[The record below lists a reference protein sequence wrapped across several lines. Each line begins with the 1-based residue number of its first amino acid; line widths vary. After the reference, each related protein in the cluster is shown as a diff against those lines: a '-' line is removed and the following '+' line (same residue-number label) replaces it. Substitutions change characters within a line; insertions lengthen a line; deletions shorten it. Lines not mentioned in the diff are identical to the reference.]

1 MKTPLTYGAHRII
14 HDLFSK
20 GAMFKGALSREK
32 LPELEERGF
41 VATSANNLVYL
52 TPSGQE
58 YAIESFFG
66 EHSNV
71 SQVAIQAAQISN
83 AGRSITKLASD
94 LPEANSDITNR
105 SFSSVGTLTLGPVL
119 ELSDS
124 AQDVLY
130 ALFFRGALVSGD
142 IPSKAGASALRSLGF
157 AETGHTATP
166 YKGEDYFTWLTPAG
180 YAFAIGY
187 LVKTRFGKQPANA
200 IASGQPSVHPEG
212 LSINNVRIK
221 GAISSEAHVCGN
233 TIEQETLSS
242 VLAHYLPNTPLD
254 KARDH
259 AVMLASAV
267 KASFAELNHSTGGF
281 VISRDG
287 AAQVIGEK
295 NSETIIPAS
304 ALKPST
310 DGKEKRGAT
319 FTINIEVDASKATQ
333 ALDEFS
339 HAFDKRIASALE
351 KGLMPGGKLLEE
363 ISQKA
368 DASGHQSLSH
378 RVSNVESAL
387 ANLSAQI
394 MVLQTKHASPV

>member
-1 MKTPLTYGAHRII
+1 MPDRSSNPPNAYQQLNNPGAAITQLTRDIA
-14 HDLFSK
+14 
-20 GAMFKGALSREK
+20 ENN
-32 LPELEERGF
+32 
-41 VATSANNLVYL
+41 AN
-52 TPSGQE
+52 TTQKS
-58 YAIESFFG
+58 
-66 EHSNV
+66 
-71 SQVAIQAAQISN
+71 IS
-83 AGRSITKLASD
+83 SIGTLAS
-94 LPEANSDITNR
+94 
-105 SFSSVGTLTLGPVL
+105 GPVL

-166 YKGEDYFTWLTPAG
+166 YKGEDYFTWLT
-180 YAFAIGY
+180 
-187 LVKTRFGKQPANA
+187 
-200 IASGQPSVHPEG
+200 SGQPSVHPEG
-212 LSINNVRIK
+212 LSINKAMIK
-221 GAISSEAHVCGN
+221 GEISSEAHVCGN

-339 HAFDKRIASALE
+339 HAFDKRIAS
-351 KGLMPGGKLLEE
+351 
-363 ISQKA
+363 
-368 DASGHQSLSH
+368 
-378 RVSNVESAL
+378 
-387 ANLSAQI
+387 
-394 MVLQTKHASPV
+394 

>member
-1 MKTPLTYGAHRII
+1 MPDRSSNPPNAYQQLNNPGAAITQLARDI
-14 HDLFSK
+14 
-20 GAMFKGALSREK
+20 AENN
-32 LPELEERGF
+32 
-41 VATSANNLVYL
+41 AN
-52 TPSGQE
+52 TTQKS
-58 YAIESFFG
+58 
-66 EHSNV
+66 
-71 SQVAIQAAQISN
+71 IS
-83 AGRSITKLASD
+83 SIGTLAS
-94 LPEANSDITNR
+94 
-105 SFSSVGTLTLGPVL
+105 GPVL

-187 LVKTRFGKQPANA
+187 LVKTRFGKPPANA

-212 LSINNVRIK
+212 LSINKAMIK
-221 GAISSEAHVCGN
+221 GEISSAAHVCGN
-233 TIEQETLSS
+233 AIEQETLSS

-295 NSETIIPAS
+295 SSETTIPAS

-310 DGKEKRGAT
+310 DGKEKQGAT
-319 FTINIEVDASKATQ
+319 FTINIEVDASKAIQ

-339 HAFDKRIASALE
+339 HAFDKRIASTLE
-351 KGLMPGGKLLEE
+351 KGLMPGGKLREA

-368 DASGHQSLSH
+368 DVSGNQSLSH
-378 RVSNVESAL
+378 RVSGVESAL
-387 ANLSAQI
+387 ANLSSQI

>member
-1 MKTPLTYGAHRII
+1 MPDRSSNPPNAYQQLNNPGAAITQLTRDIA
-14 HDLFSK
+14 
-20 GAMFKGALSREK
+20 ENN
-32 LPELEERGF
+32 
-41 VATSANNLVYL
+41 AN
-52 TPSGQE
+52 TTQKS
-58 YAIESFFG
+58 
-66 EHSNV
+66 
-71 SQVAIQAAQISN
+71 IS
-83 AGRSITKLASD
+83 SIGTLAS
-94 LPEANSDITNR
+94 
-105 SFSSVGTLTLGPVL
+105 GPVL

-187 LVKTRFGKQPANA
+187 LVNTRFGKHPANA
-200 IASGQPSVHPEG
+200 VASGQPSVHPEG
-212 LSINNVRIK
+212 LSINKAMIK
-221 GAISSEAHVCGN
+221 GEISSEAHVCGN

-333 ALDEFS
+333 AFDEFS

-351 KGLMPGGKLLEE
+351 KGLMPGGSLWFAIK
-363 ISQKA
+363 SQ
-368 DASGHQSLSH
+368 
-378 RVSNVESAL
+378 R
-387 ANLSAQI
+387 
-394 MVLQTKHASPV
+394 

>member
-1 MKTPLTYGAHRII
+1 MPDRSSNPPNAYQQLNNPGAAITQLARDI
-14 HDLFSK
+14 
-20 GAMFKGALSREK
+20 AENN
-32 LPELEERGF
+32 
-41 VATSANNLVYL
+41 AN
-52 TPSGQE
+52 TTQKS
-58 YAIESFFG
+58 
-66 EHSNV
+66 
-71 SQVAIQAAQISN
+71 IS
-83 AGRSITKLASD
+83 SIGTLAS
-94 LPEANSDITNR
+94 
-105 SFSSVGTLTLGPVL
+105 GPVL

-200 IASGQPSVHPEG
+200 KASGQPAVHPEG

-221 GAISSEAHVCGN
+221 GAIRSAAHVCGN

-242 VLAHYLPNTPLD
+242 VLAHYLPNTPPD

-267 KASFAELNHSTGGF
+267 KASFAELKHSTGGF

-287 AAQVIGEK
+287 DAQVIGEK
-295 NSETIIPAS
+295 ISETTIPAS

-310 DGKEKRGAT
+310 DGKEKRGST
-319 FTINIEVDASKATQ
+319 FTINIEVDASKAIK

-351 KGLMPGGKLLEE
+351 KGLMPGGSLWSAIK
-363 ISQKA
+363 SQ
-368 DASGHQSLSH
+368 
-378 RVSNVESAL
+378 R
-387 ANLSAQI
+387 
-394 MVLQTKHASPV
+394 

>member
-1 MKTPLTYGAHRII
+1 MPDRSSNPPNAYQQLNNPGAAITQLTRDIA
-14 HDLFSK
+14 
-20 GAMFKGALSREK
+20 ENN
-32 LPELEERGF
+32 
-41 VATSANNLVYL
+41 AN
-52 TPSGQE
+52 TTQKS
-58 YAIESFFG
+58 
-66 EHSNV
+66 
-71 SQVAIQAAQISN
+71 IS
-83 AGRSITKLASD
+83 SIGTLASG
-94 LPEANSDITNR
+94 A
-105 SFSSVGTLTLGPVL
+105 VL

-187 LVKTRFGKQPANA
+187 LVNTRFGKHPANA
-200 IASGQPSVHPEG
+200 KASGQPAVHPEG

-221 GAISSEAHVCGN
+221 GAIRSAAHVCGN

-242 VLAHYLPNTPLD
+242 VLAHYLPNTPPD
-254 KARDH
+254 KARDN
-259 AVMLASAV
+259 AEMLASAV
-267 KASFAELNHSTGGF
+267 KASFAELKHSTGGF

-287 AAQVIGEK
+287 DAQVIGEK
-295 NSETIIPAS
+295 ISETTIPAS

-310 DGKEKRGAT
+310 DGKEKRGST
-319 FTINIEVDASKATQ
+319 FTINIEVDASKAIK

-351 KGLMPGGKLLEE
+351 KGLMPGGSLWSAIK
-363 ISQKA
+363 SQ
-368 DASGHQSLSH
+368 
-378 RVSNVESAL
+378 R
-387 ANLSAQI
+387 
-394 MVLQTKHASPV
+394 

>member
-1 MKTPLTYGAHRII
+1 MPDRSSNPPNAYQQLNNPGAAITQLTRDIA
-14 HDLFSK
+14 
-20 GAMFKGALSREK
+20 ENN
-32 LPELEERGF
+32 
-41 VATSANNLVYL
+41 AN
-52 TPSGQE
+52 TTQKS
-58 YAIESFFG
+58 
-66 EHSNV
+66 
-71 SQVAIQAAQISN
+71 IS
-83 AGRSITKLASD
+83 SIGTLASG
-94 LPEANSDITNR
+94 A
-105 SFSSVGTLTLGPVL
+105 VL

-187 LVKTRFGKQPANA
+187 LVNTRFGKHPANA
-200 IASGQPSVHPEG
+200 KASGQPAVHPEG

-221 GAISSEAHVCGN
+221 GAIRSAAHVCGN

-242 VLAHYLPNTPLD
+242 VLAHYLPNTPPD

-267 KASFAELNHSTGGF
+267 KASFAELKHSTGGF

-287 AAQVIGEK
+287 DAQVIGEK
-295 NSETIIPAS
+295 ISETTIPAS

-310 DGKEKRGAT
+310 DGKEKRGST
-319 FTINIEVDASKATQ
+319 FTINIEVDASKAIK

-351 KGLMPGGKLLEE
+351 KGLMPGGSLWSAIK
-363 ISQKA
+363 SQ
-368 DASGHQSLSH
+368 
-378 RVSNVESAL
+378 R
-387 ANLSAQI
+387 
-394 MVLQTKHASPV
+394 

>member
-1 MKTPLTYGAHRII
+1 MPDRSSNPPNAYQQLNNPGAAITQLTRDIA
-14 HDLFSK
+14 
-20 GAMFKGALSREK
+20 ENN
-32 LPELEERGF
+32 
-41 VATSANNLVYL
+41 AN
-52 TPSGQE
+52 TTQKS
-58 YAIESFFG
+58 
-66 EHSNV
+66 
-71 SQVAIQAAQISN
+71 IS
-83 AGRSITKLASD
+83 SIGTLAS
-94 LPEANSDITNR
+94 
-105 SFSSVGTLTLGPVL
+105 GPVL

-187 LVKTRFGKQPANA
+187 LVNTRFGKHPANA
-200 IASGQPSVHPEG
+200 VASGQPSVHPEG

-221 GAISSEAHVCGN
+221 GAIRSAAHVCGN

-242 VLAHYLPNTPLD
+242 VLAHYLPNTPPD

-267 KASFAELNHSTGGF
+267 KASFAELKHSTGGF

-287 AAQVIGEK
+287 DAQVIGEK
-295 NSETIIPAS
+295 ISETTIPAS

-310 DGKEKRGAT
+310 DGKEKRGST
-319 FTINIEVDASKATQ
+319 FTINIEVDASKAIK

-351 KGLMPGGKLLEE
+351 KGLMPGGSLWSAIK
-363 ISQKA
+363 SQ
-368 DASGHQSLSH
+368 
-378 RVSNVESAL
+378 R
-387 ANLSAQI
+387 
-394 MVLQTKHASPV
+394 

>member
-1 MKTPLTYGAHRII
+1 M
-14 HDLFSK
+14 
-20 GAMFKGALSREK
+20 
-32 LPELEERGF
+32 
-41 VATSANNLVYL
+41 
-52 TPSGQE
+52 
-58 YAIESFFG
+58 
-66 EHSNV
+66 
-71 SQVAIQAAQISN
+71 
-83 AGRSITKLASD
+83 
-94 LPEANSDITNR
+94 TNR
-105 SFSSVGTLTLGPVL
+105 SFSSVGTLTSGPVL

-200 IASGQPSVHPEG
+200 KASGQPAVHPEG

-221 GAISSEAHVCGN
+221 GAIRSAAHVCGN

-242 VLAHYLPNTPLD
+242 VLAHYLPNTPPD

-267 KASFAELNHSTGGF
+267 KASFAELKHSTGGF

-287 AAQVIGEK
+287 DAQVIGEK
-295 NSETIIPAS
+295 ISETTIPAS

-310 DGKEKRGAT
+310 DGKEKRGST
-319 FTINIEVDASKATQ
+319 FTINIEVDASKAIK

-351 KGLMPGGKLLEE
+351 KGLMPGGSLWSAIK
-363 ISQKA
+363 SQ
-368 DASGHQSLSH
+368 
-378 RVSNVESAL
+378 R
-387 ANLSAQI
+387 
-394 MVLQTKHASPV
+394 